1 MLRTP
6 AHEGARA
13 AGFMALSMQ
22 ACGRASSVQ
31 TCRAGTVMEK
41 PLPVNQRA
49 RPPGSAVGDKL
60 EDLSR

>member
-1 MLRTP
+1 
-6 AHEGARA
+6 
-13 AGFMALSMQ
+13 LSMQ